1 MRRALLAVVV
11 TTIGLVLL
19 LSFKPH
25 DVTAVAQPPSALTQQ
40 DSGSGRQPSALTR
53 SDGDGD
59 EHGDEH
65 GDDDGDEHGDDDG
78 RGTVAAP
85 TPTVKK
91 SPSARSAAG
100 GATGDVVDTRWGPV
114 QVRIAVSGK
123 KITGVDVVQYP
134 DGNRRDREISAV
146 ALPTLKEETL
156 SKQSADIDTVSG
168 ATYTSE
174 GYIRS
179 LQSAIDRAG
188 L

>member
-40 DSGSGRQPSALTR
+40 DSGTGRQPSALTG

-59 EHGDEH
+59 EHREEHGDEH
-65 GDDDGDEHGDDDG
+65 GDDDGDDD

-85 TPTVKK
+85 TPSARK
-91 SPSARSAAG
+91 SPSTTSAAH
-100 GATGDVVDTRWGPV
+100 GATGDAVDTRWGPV